1 MEIND
6 PVPAV
11 TRTFE
16 FNTQKQFVPYFDC
29 WVGQWAIHEPSAR
42 ALQEMFSRFDLVAH
56 LQSDS
61 VSDAISE
68 ADNYQM
74 TIIDGI
80 AIINICGPMM
90 KQVPSMGS
98 GTSTLLARRLVNQAV
113 ADSKVKGIM
122 LKIESPGGTVAG
134 TKELADC
141 VRSAGSKKPTKAY
154 INDLGASAAYWLAS
168 QCQSIEANEMALV
181 GSIGTFCVVSDSS
194 KAAEKAGVTV
204 HVLRAGSM
212 KGFDT
217 PGTEITDEGLAS
229 IQVIVNGLNTFF
241 LDAVSEGRKMEIA
254 QVAAI
259 ADGRVHLAAKAKEM
273 GLIDAVSDFETAFR
287 SFSESVSPGSSSP
300 AMPVTRNEGDLHVEA
315 TATKPATATEL
326 KAKFSQAGSDW
337 ILSCVE
343 KNLSMLEAQQSYMDL
358 LQARMEDAARK
369 QAKPG
374 VKPNKLRIKAE
385 DMPKDEEDPAC
396 TDDSDEDD
404 VVASWHAAFNSELKA
419 CGGNRQKAL
428 MNANRKNPGLR
439 ERFVKASQRR

>member
-61 VSDAISE
+61 VSDAIAE

-181 GSIGTFCVVSDSS
+181 
-194 KAAEKAGVTV
+194 
-204 HVLRAGSM
+204 
-212 KGFDT
+212 
-217 PGTEITDEGLAS
+217 
-229 IQVIVNGLNTFF
+229 
-241 LDAVSEGRKMEIA
+241 
-254 QVAAI
+254 
-259 ADGRVHLAAKAKEM
+259 
-273 GLIDAVSDFETAFR
+273 
-287 SFSESVSPGSSSP
+287 
-300 AMPVTRNEGDLHVEA
+300 
-315 TATKPATATEL
+315 
-326 KAKFSQAGSDW
+326 
-337 ILSCVE
+337 
-343 KNLSMLEAQQSYMDL
+343 
-358 LQARMEDAARK
+358 
-369 QAKPG
+369 
-374 VKPNKLRIKAE
+374 
-385 DMPKDEEDPAC
+385 
-396 TDDSDEDD
+396 
-404 VVASWHAAFNSELKA
+404 
-419 CGGNRQKAL
+419 
-428 MNANRKNPGLR
+428 
-439 ERFVKASQRR
+439 